1 MIDSGFEEHPRT
13 GRRPVFGH
21 PALGEAATVAGRI
34 AVESATTLGG
44 SHAIYLNLYHELHP
58 TE

>member
-1 MIDSGFEEHPRT
+1 MIDAGLEEHPRT
-13 GRRPVFGH
+13 GRRPVLVILRSVK
-21 PALGEAATVAGRI
+21 PPLWQRI